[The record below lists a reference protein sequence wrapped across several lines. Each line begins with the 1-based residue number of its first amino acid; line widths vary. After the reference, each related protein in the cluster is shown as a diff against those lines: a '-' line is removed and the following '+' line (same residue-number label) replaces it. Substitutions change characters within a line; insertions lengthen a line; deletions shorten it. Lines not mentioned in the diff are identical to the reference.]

1 MARAPAVADFAGGR
15 YDHDV
20 IHVSG
25 AACVFVCVSTECLP
39 DMPLANAMERLSEL
53 EFTAVEL
60 DVRAGGGH
68 LDPAAVAADPEAAIA
83 ACSDLQ
89 RLRPVAVSFAAPETP
104 EMYDHFTACCRLA
117 KSLGVVTMVVESS
130 ELGTP
135 FNGEIERLRKLVAI
149 ASGLGSVVGV
159 ITAAGRMTQDAE
171 TTASLCRNVP
181 GLGVTLDPSH
191 FIYGHKKP
199 ASWESIL
206 KYVCHVHLRDSKAD
220 AFQVRI
226 GQGNVEY
233 GKLVAQ
239 LERVGY
245 KRALCAHMPPLE
257 GVDQVAEL
265 RKMRLLLES
274 LL

>member
-1 MARAPAVADFAGGR
+1 M
-15 YDHDV
+15 
-20 IHVSG
+20 
-25 AACVFVCVSTECLP
+25 FVCVSTECLP
-39 DMPLANAMERLSEL
+39 DLPLAAAMERLAEL

-60 DVRAGGGH
+60 DVREDGH
-68 LDPAAVAADPEAAIA
+68 LRPAAVAANPDAAIA
-83 ACSDLQ
+83 ACSDLK

-104 EMYDHFTACCRLA
+104 DVYDYFEAACRLA
-117 KSLGVVTMVVESS
+117 KSLGVVTMVVEAS

-149 ASGLGSVVGV
+149 AAGLGGVVAV
-159 ITAAGRMTQDAE
+159 KTAAGSMTQDAE

-191 FIYGHKKP
+191 FVYGNKKP
-199 ASWESIL
+199 TSWEPII
-206 KYVCHVHLRDSKAD
+206 KYVSHVHLRDTKPD
-220 AFQVRI
+220 LFQVRI

-245 KRALCAHMPPLE
+245 SRGLCAHMPPLE
-257 GVDQVAEL
+257 GVDQVGEL

>member
-1 MARAPAVADFAGGR
+1 M
-15 YDHDV
+15 
-20 IHVSG
+20 
-25 AACVFVCVSTECLP
+25 FVCVSTECLP
-39 DMPLANAMERLSEL
+39 DMPLAKAMERLAEL

-60 DVRAGGGH
+60 DVHEHGGH
-68 LDPAAVAADPEAAIA
+68 LRPAEVAADPESAIA
-83 ACSDLQ
+83 RCSDLQ
-89 RLRPVAVSFAAPETP
+89 RLRPVAISFAAPETP
-104 EMYDHFTACCRLA
+104 VVYDHFTACCRLA

-149 ASGLGSVVGV
+149 AAGLGLVVGV
-159 ITAAGRMTQDAE
+159 KTAAGRMTQDAE

-191 FIYGHKKP
+191 FIFGHKKP

-206 KYVCHVHLRDSKAD
+206 KYVCHVHLRDTKPD
-220 AFQVRI
+220 VLQVRI
-226 GQGNVEY
+226 GQGSVEY
-233 GKLVAQ
+233 SKIVLQ
-239 LERVGY
+239 LERLGY
-245 KRALCAHMPPLE
+245 KRALCVHLPPLE

>member
-1 MARAPAVADFAGGR
+1 M
-15 YDHDV
+15 
-20 IHVSG
+20 
-25 AACVFVCVSTECLP
+25 FVCVSTESLP
-39 DMPLANAMERLSEL
+39 DMPLANAMERLAEL

-60 DVRAGGGH
+60 DVRADGGH

-104 EMYDHFTACCRLA
+104 EMYDHFSACCKLA

-159 ITAAGRMTQDAE
+159 KTSAGRMTQDAE

-206 KYVCHVHLRDSKAD
+206 KYVCHVHLRDTKPD
-220 AFQVRI
+220 TFQVRI
-226 GQGNVEY
+226 GQGDVEY

-245 KRALCAHMPPLE
+245 KRALCAHLPPME

>member
-1 MARAPAVADFAGGR
+1 M
-15 YDHDV
+15 
-20 IHVSG
+20 IVS
-25 AACVFVCVSTECLP
+25 VSTECFP
-39 DMPLANAMERLSEL
+39 EMPLAKAMERLAEL
-53 EFTAVEL
+53 EYTAVEI
-60 DVRAGGGH
+60 DVHEQGGH
-68 LDPAAVAADPEAAIA
+68 LQPAVVAASSDEAVR

-89 RLRPVAVSFAAPETP
+89 RLRPVAVSFQAAESPT
-104 EMYDHFTACCRLA
+104 MYEQFEAACRLA

-135 FNGEIERLRKLVAI
+135 FNGEIERLRRLVAI
-149 ASGLGSVVGV
+149 AAGLDAIVAVK
-159 ITAAGRMTQDAE
+159 TAAGRMTQDAE

-191 FIYGHKKP
+191 FIFGHKKP
-199 ASWESIL
+199 ANWEPIL
-206 KYVCHVHLRDSKAD
+206 KYVRHVHLRDTKPD

-233 GKLVAQ
+233 GKLFNQ

-245 KRALCAHMPPLE
+245 RRALSVHLPPLP
-257 GVDQVAEL
+257 GVEQTAEL

>member
-1 MARAPAVADFAGGR
+1 M
-15 YDHDV
+15 
-20 IHVSG
+20 
-25 AACVFVCVSTECLP
+25 FVCVSTECLP
-39 DMPLANAMERLSEL
+39 DMPLSAAMERLAEL
-53 EFTAVEL
+53 EYTAVEL
-60 DVRAGGGH
+60 DVHEHGGH
-68 LDPAAVAADPEAAIA
+68 LRPAQVAANPEAAIA
-83 ACSDLQ
+83 ECSDLQ
-89 RLRPVAVSFAAPETP
+89 RLRPVAVSFAAPDSPVVYEQF
-104 EMYDHFTACCRLA
+104 DACCRLA

-135 FNGEIERLRKLVAI
+135 FNGEIERLRKMVAV
-149 ASGLGSVVGV
+149 ASGLGAVVAV
-159 ITAAGRMTQDAE
+159 KTTAGRMTQDAE

-191 FIYGHKKP
+191 FIYGHKK
-199 ASWESIL
+199 ATSWEPIL
-206 KYVCHVHLRDSKAD
+206 KYVSHVHLRDTKPD

-233 GKLVAQ
+233 GKLVQQ

-245 KRALCAHMPPLE
+245 RRALSAHMPPLE

>member
-1 MARAPAVADFAGGR
+1 M
-15 YDHDV
+15 
-20 IHVSG
+20 
-25 AACVFVCVSTECLP
+25 FVCVSTECLP
-39 DMPLANAMERLSEL
+39 DLPLAAAMERLAEL

-60 DVRAGGGH
+60 DVREDGH
-68 LDPAAVAADPEAAIA
+68 LRPAAVAANPDAAIA

-89 RLRPVAVSFAAPETP
+89 RLRPVAVSFAAQETP
-104 EMYDHFTACCRLA
+104 DVYDYFEAACRLA
-117 KSLGVVTMVVESS
+117 KSLGVVTMVVEAS

-149 ASGLGSVVGV
+149 AAGLGGVVAV
-159 ITAAGRMTQDAE
+159 KTAAGRMTQDAE

-191 FIYGHKKP
+191 FVYGNKKP
-199 ASWESIL
+199 TSWEPII
-206 KYVCHVHLRDSKAD
+206 KYVSHVHLRDTKPD
-220 AFQVRI
+220 LFQVRI

-245 KRALCAHMPPLE
+245 SRGLCAHMPPLE
-257 GVDQVAEL
+257 GVDQVGEL

>member
-1 MARAPAVADFAGGR
+1 M
-15 YDHDV
+15 
-20 IHVSG
+20 
-25 AACVFVCVSTECLP
+25 FVCVSTECLP
-39 DMPLANAMERLSEL
+39 DMNLAAAMERLAEL
-53 EFTAVEL
+53 EFTAVEI
-60 DVRAGGGH
+60 DIREGGGH
-68 LDPAAVAADPEAAIA
+68 LQPAAVAADPEAAIA

-89 RLRPVAVSFAAPETP
+89 RLRPVAVSFAAPESP
-104 EMYDHFTACCRLA
+104 QVYEHFEACCRLA

-149 ASGLGSVVGV
+149 AAGFGGIVAVK
-159 ITAAGRMTQDAE
+159 TAAERMTQDAE

-181 GLGVTLDPSH
+181 GLAVTLDPSQ

-199 ASWESIL
+199 ASWEPVL
-206 KYVCHVHLRDSKAD
+206 KYVAHVYLRDTKPDVA
-220 AFQVRI
+220 QVRI

-239 LERVGY
+239 LQRVGY
-245 KRALCAHMPPLE
+245 TRALCAHMPPLA

>member
-1 MARAPAVADFAGGR
+1 MPREPAREER
-15 YDHDV
+15 S
-20 IHVSG
+20 I
-25 AACVFVCVSTECLP
+25 VFVCVSTECLP
-39 DMPLANAMERLSEL
+39 DMPLAAAMERLAEL
-53 EFTAVEL
+53 EFTAVEI
-60 DVRAGGGH
+60 DIREGGGH
-68 LDPAAVAADPEAAIA
+68 LEPAAVAADPEAAIA

-89 RLRPVAVSFAAPETP
+89 RLRPVAVSFAAPESQRV
-104 EMYDHFTACCRLA
+104 YDHFEACCRLA

-149 ASGLGSVVGV
+149 AAGFGGIVAVK
-159 ITAAGRMTQDAE
+159 TAADRMTQDAE

-181 GLGVTLDPSH
+181 GLAVTLDPSH
-191 FIYGHKKP
+191 SIYGLKKP
-199 ASWESIL
+199 ASWEPLL
-206 KYVCHVHLRDSKAD
+206 KYVAHVYLRDTKPD
-220 AFQVRI
+220 VFQVRI

-239 LERVGY
+239 LQRVGY
-245 KRALCAHMPPLE
+245 TRALCAHMPPLE

>member
-1 MARAPAVADFAGGR
+1 M
-15 YDHDV
+15 
-20 IHVSG
+20 
-25 AACVFVCVSTECLP
+25 FVCVSTECLP
-39 DMPLANAMERLSEL
+39 DMPLAAAMERLAEL
-53 EFTAVEL
+53 EFTAVEI
-60 DVRAGGGH
+60 DIREGGGH
-68 LDPAAVAADPEAAIA
+68 LEPAAVAADPEAAIA
-83 ACSDLQ
+83 ACIDLQ
-89 RLRPVAVSFAAPETP
+89 RLRPVAVSFAAPESQRV
-104 EMYDHFTACCRLA
+104 YDHFEACCRLA

-149 ASGLGSVVGV
+149 AAGFGGIVAVK
-159 ITAAGRMTQDAE
+159 TAADRMTQDAE

-181 GLGVTLDPSH
+181 GLAVTLDPSH
-191 FIYGHKKP
+191 SIYGLKKP
-199 ASWESIL
+199 ASWEPLL
-206 KYVCHVHLRDSKAD
+206 KYVAHVYLRDTKPD
-220 AFQVRI
+220 VFQVRI

-239 LERVGY
+239 LQRVGY
-245 KRALCAHMPPLE
+245 TRALCAHMPPLE